1 VSVPLCPV
9 VLAMLADRPLGR
21 GGVARELA
29 ARGLSAHGATDITLE
44 RLRLAGLV
52 YAAPRTG
59 VFRVSA
65 RGRRELAFQR
75 QLSRKLAR
83 LAA

>member
-1 VSVPLCPV
+1 
-9 VLAMLADRPLGR
+9 MLADRPCSR

-29 ARGLSAHGATDITLE
+29 ARGLAVHGGADVTLE
-44 RLRLAGLV
+44 RLRHAGLV

-59 VFRVSA
+59 VFRVTA

-75 QLSRKLAR
+75 QVSRTLAR

>member
-1 VSVPLCPV
+1 MSVPLCPV
-9 VLAMLADRPLGR
+9 VLAMLADRPQRR

-29 ARGLSAHGATDITLE
+29 ARGVMVHGAADLTLE

-59 VFRVSA
+59 VFRVTA

-75 QLSRKLAR
+75 QVSRKLAR